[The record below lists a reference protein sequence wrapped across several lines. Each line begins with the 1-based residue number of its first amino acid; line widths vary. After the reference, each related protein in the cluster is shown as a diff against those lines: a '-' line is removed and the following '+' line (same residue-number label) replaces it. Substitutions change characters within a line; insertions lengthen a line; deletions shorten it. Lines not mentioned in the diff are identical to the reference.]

1 MNNVIRAARIDRE
14 PLLLGALP
22 RPPSAMASALETPA
36 ALTGTNAR
44 AEPALVAPA
53 ASAAPSEAVR
63 AAEQD
68 RVLRES
74 IAAERQRVLE
84 RAREQGHQAGLEQG
98 RAEYEAQLQ
107 MLRQLVG
114 SMRAALADAIAG
126 NEDVM
131 VEIAFEAIGKLL
143 GEAMVRRE
151 GVQAAVREV
160 MRGVHERERLVVRV
174 SPRDHAL
181 LAVDGFKPRNGD
193 GQAVELLAD
202 ERVELGG
209 CLIETGGGTLD
220 GRLETQLKRLRDTL
234 VGAARASVVEGAS

>member
-1 MNNVIRAARIDRE
+1 
-14 PLLLGALP
+14 
-22 RPPSAMASALETPA
+22 
-36 ALTGTNAR
+36 
-44 AEPALVAPA
+44 
-53 ASAAPSEAVR
+53 
-63 AAEQD
+63 
-68 RVLRES
+68 
-74 IAAERQRVLE
+74 
-84 RAREQGHQAGLEQG
+84 
-98 RAEYEAQLQ
+98 
-107 MLRQLVG
+107 
-114 SMRAALADAIAG
+114 
-126 NEDVM
+126 
-131 VEIAFEAIGKLL
+131 
-143 GEAMVRRE
+143 MVRRE